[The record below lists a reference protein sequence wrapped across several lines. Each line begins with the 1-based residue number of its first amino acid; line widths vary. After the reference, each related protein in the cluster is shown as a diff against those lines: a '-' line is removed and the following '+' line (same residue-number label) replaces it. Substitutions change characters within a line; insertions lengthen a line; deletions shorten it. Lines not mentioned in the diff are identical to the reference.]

1 MPWLTEQSSGSS
13 RLTSEALHSLFLTD
27 VLSAI
32 QIQKLSFYTWITGK
46 TSLSKQR
53 FPADTG
59 YTFRCRSI
67 FIGSFPW
74 TFFKG
79 SGSHLLSHAVSSI
92 VSSAAS
98 VLTIVFGMG
107 TGVSPKRIATGNF
120 RVTDSKCRKY
130 FIKLWKACFPKVLWN
145 IFYKRRSR
153 DRGTLFRGALTL
165 DNSTV
170 KHNSLLLLP

>member
-1 MPWLTEQSSGSS
+1 MFRICSFQGTFS
-13 RLTSEALHSLFLTD
+13 FLTD

-32 QIQKLSFYTWITGK
+32 QIQKPSFYTWITGK

-53 FPADTG
+53 FPADVG

-74 TFFKG
+74 TFLKG

-107 TGVSPKRIATGNF
+107 TGVSPKRIATGIFVLLIVSAGNI
-120 RVTDSKCRKY
+120 SSGCG
-130 FIKLWKACFPKVLWN
+130 KLAFLKSYG
-145 IFYKRRSR
+145 IFSIS
-153 DRGTLFRGALTL
+153 DVVATEELCSEVHLHSITQQ
-165 DNSTV
+165 
-170 KHNSLLLLP
+170 

>member
-1 MPWLTEQSSGSS
+1 MSSFKNQGRCASSLAKAVMYFCNYWHVMPWLTERSSGSS
-13 RLTSEALHSLFLTD
+13 RLTSEAWCFLLTD

-32 QIQKLSFYTWITGK
+32 QVQKPSFCTWITGK

-53 FPADTG
+53 FPTDTG

-74 TFFKG
+74 TFLKG

-107 TGVSPKRIATGNF
+107 TGVSPKRIATGNLRYQVF
-120 RVTDSKCRKY
+120 
-130 FIKLWKACFPKVLWN
+130 FPW
-145 IFYKRRSR
+145 
-153 DRGTLFRGALTL
+153 
-165 DNSTV
+165 
-170 KHNSLLLLP
+170 

>member
-1 MPWLTEQSSGSS
+1 MHFCNYWHVMPWLTERSSGSS
-13 RLTSEALHSLFLTD
+13 RLTSEALRSLFLTD

-32 QIQKLSFYTWITGK
+32 QVQKFSFYTWITGK

-53 FPADTG
+53 FPADVG
-59 YTFRCRSI
+59 YTSWCGSI

-107 TGVSPKRIATGNF
+107 TGVPPKRIATGN
-120 RVTDSKCRKY
+120 VV
-130 FIKLWKACFPKVLWN
+130 IKLFSLVTQQWN
-145 IFYKRRSR
+145 TDFYFFFRFSWIVPDERSNSFSLERRWSSR
-153 DRGTLFRGALTL
+153 TFRYG
-165 DNSTV
+165 
-170 KHNSLLLLP
+170 